1 MKVLVT
7 GGAGFIGSHTVD
19 ALLEKGHEVR
29 ILDNLQKPV
38 HLKGKPEW
46 VPSDAEFVLGDVR
59 DKGVWERCLEGVDA
73 VYHFA
78 AYQDYLPDFS
88 TFFHVNAVGTAL
100 LYEVAVEKR
109 MDLAKVVVASS
120 QFVQGEGLYRCRSA
134 DCAEKKCLTQ
144 RRKGAKNLRE
154 SDDLRRFHEK
164 DGVFGGVIRSEG
176 QLRRGEWEMLCPECG
191 EPGEWLWTPESY
203 VAPPN
208 AYAMSKHSQEMQ
220 ALTFGRRYG
229 IPSVALRYS
238 IVQGPRQSFYNAYSG
253 ACRIFSLN
261 YYFDK
266 APTLYEDGLQCRDFV
281 NIHDVVRANLMALE
295 DERMDYEVFNV
306 GGGKAY
312 TVLEFAGIVKGQMSE
327 VRSHPGEMRSAVTAS
342 ILQGKEVGDQR
353 SEVQKRRRLE
363 GEKVRRKDE
372 HRTPASQARAGRSN
386 VQHRTSNGKTEDRGH
401 PGEMRSAVT
410 ASISQG
416 KEVGRALPEAEVP
429 GLYRFG
435 DTRNACSDISKIRA
449 LGWEPQN
456 SPVES
461 VREYVEW
468 LYEQDNVEDIL
479 EYAKKTMKEMDVV
492 RSAD

>member
-1 MKVLVT
+1 MRVLVT

-46 VPSDAEFVLGDVR
+46 IPEDAEFILGDVR
-59 DKGVWERCLEGVDA
+59 DKSAWEKALRGIDA

-100 LYEVAVEKR
+100 LYEVAVEHK
-109 MDLAKVVVASS
+109 MDLDKVVVASS
-120 QFVQGEGLYRCRSA
+120 QFVQGEGLYRCENRV
-134 DCAEKKCLTQ
+134 C
-144 RRKGAKNLRE
+144 RGR
-154 SDDLRRFHEK
+154 
-164 DGVFGGVIRSEG
+164 RSEVGG
-176 QLRRGEWEMLCPECG
+176 QKTEDRGCLSEIRFARHGHEFHGVKRSDEKAGIFRGWSRPREQLERGQWEVLCPECG
-191 EPGEWLWTPESY
+191 EAGEWLWTPESY

-208 AYAMSKHSQEMQ
+208 AYAMAKYSQEIQ
-220 ALTFGRRYG
+220 AVTFGKRYG

-238 IVQGPRQSFYNAYSG
+238 IVQGSRQSFYNAYSG

-281 NIHDVVRANLMALE
+281 NIHDVVRANMMALE
-295 DERMDYEVFNV
+295 DERMDYGVFNV

-312 TVLEFAGIVKGQMSE
+312 TVLEFAGIVREE
-327 VRSHPGEMRSAVTAS
+327 VEKV
-342 ILQGKEVGDQR
+342 
-353 SEVQKRRRLE
+353 RRLE
-363 GEKVRRKDE
+363 GEKIRRAE
-372 HRTPASQARAGRSN
+372 VGGQRSEDRDRKSE
-386 VQHRTSNGKTEDRGH
+386 VGGQKTE
-401 PGEMRSAVT
+401 
-410 ASISQG
+410 
-416 KEVGRALPEAEVP
+416 KLPDPKVP

-449 LGWEPQN
+449 LGWKPQY
-456 SPVES
+456 SPEDS
-461 VREYVEW
+461 VREYVSW
-468 LYEQDNVEDIL
+468 LYEQDSVEDIL
-479 EYAKKTMKEMDVV
+479 EYAMKMMKEMDVV
-492 RSAD
+492 RVVRG

>member
-29 ILDNLQKPV
+29 VLDNLQKPV
-38 HLKGKPEW
+38 HLKGKPSW
-46 VPSDAEFVLGDVR
+46 VPEDTEFVLGDVR
-59 DKGVWERCLEGVDA
+59 DKGAWERCLKDVDA

-100 LYEVAVEKR
+100 LYEVAVEKKI
-109 MDLAKVVVASS
+109 DLAKVVVASS
-120 QFVQGEGLYRCRSA
+120 QFVQGEGLYACPACRG
-134 DCAEKKCLTQ
+134 Q
-144 RRKGAKNLRE
+144 RTEDRGQRTEGRGQKSEVK
-154 SDDLRRFHEK
+154 EK
-164 DGVFGGVIRSEG
+164 DEHRTSNIERPTSNEKMKQRAEGRGLKKIRRLEGEKISSGEDGIFGGVIRPEEQLKRG
-176 QLRRGEWEMLCPECG
+176 QWEMLCPVCG
-191 EPGEWLWTPESY
+191 GPGEWQWTPESY
-203 VAPPN
+203 AAPPN
-208 AYAMSKHSQEMQ
+208 AYAMAKYSQELQ
-220 ALTFGRRYG
+220 AMTFGKRYG

-266 APTLYEDGLQCRDFV
+266 APTVYEDGLQCRDFV
-281 NIHDVVRANLMALE
+281 NIHDVVRANIMALE
-295 DERMDYEVFNV
+295 DDRMDYGVFNV

-327 VRSHPGEMRSAVTAS
+327 VRC
-342 ILQGKEVGDQR
+342 
-353 SEVQKRRRLE
+353 QK
-363 GEKVRRKDE
+363 
-372 HRTPASQARAGRSN
+372 S
-386 VQHRTSNGKTEDRGH
+386 EDRGQRAEDR
-401 PGEMRSAVT
+401 GQRT
-410 ASISQG
+410 
-416 KEVGRALPEAEVP
+416 EVGGQKTEVRCQKSEVRDLRRLKEKEGALPGAKVP

-449 LGWEPQN
+449 LGWEPRN

-479 EYAKKTMKEMDVV
+479 EYAEKVMKEMDVV

>member
-1 MKVLVT
+1 
-7 GGAGFIGSHTVD
+7 
-19 ALLEKGHEVR
+19 VR
-29 ILDNLQKPV
+29 ILDSLQKPV
-38 HLKGKPEW
+38 HLKGKPGWIPRE
-46 VPSDAEFVLGDVR
+46 AEFVLGDVR
-59 DKGVWERCLEGVDA
+59 DKRMWERCLDGVEA

-100 LYEVAVEKR
+100 LYEVVVEKR
-109 MDLAKVVVASS
+109 MDLAKVIVASS
-120 QFVQGEGLYRCRSA
+120 QFVQGEGLYACPACRGQKSEVRSQKSEDRGRRSEIRGQKTDVGSA

-154 SDDLRRFHEK
+154 SADYADLRRFHEK
-164 DGVFGGVIRSEG
+164 DGIFAGVIRPEVQLKRG
-176 QLRRGEWEMLCPECG
+176 QWEMLCPECG
-191 EPGEWLWTPESY
+191 EAGEWQWTPESH

-208 AYAMSKHSQEMQ
+208 AYAMAKYSQEMQ
-220 ALTFGRRYG
+220 ALTFGKRYE

-266 APTLYEDGLQCRDFV
+266 APTLYEDGMQCRDFV
-281 NIHDVVRANLMALE
+281 NIHDVVRANILALE
-295 DERMDYEVFNV
+295 DERMDYGVFNV

-312 TVLEFAGIVKGQMSE
+312 TVLEFAEVVREVSADYADLHRLKGNE
-327 VRSHPGEMRSAVTAS
+327 
-342 ILQGKEVGDQR
+342 GK
-353 SEVQKRRRLE
+353 
-363 GEKVRRKDE
+363 
-372 HRTPASQARAGRSN
+372 
-386 VQHRTSNGKTEDRGH
+386 
-401 PGEMRSAVT
+401 
-410 ASISQG
+410 
-416 KEVGRALPEAEVP
+416 LPEAEVP

-449 LGWEPQN
+449 LGWEPEMT
-456 SPVES
+456 PRDS

-479 EYAKKTMKEMDVV
+479 EYAEKTMKEMDVV
-492 RSAD
+492 RSADYAD

>member
-1 MKVLVT
+1 MHILVT

-19 ALLEKGHEVR
+19 ALLELGHEVR

-46 VPSDAEFVLGDVR
+46 VPDDAEFVLGDVR
-59 DKGVWERCLEGVDA
+59 DKGAWERCLKGVDA

-109 MDLAKVVVASS
+109 IDLAKVVVASS
-120 QFVQGEGLYRCRSA
+120 QFVQGEGIYACPACRGQRSEVRGQRTEV
-134 DCAEKKCLTQ
+134 EKTEIRDQ
-144 RRKGAKNLRE
+144 MSEVRRARARGRGLKKI
-154 SDDLRRFHEK
+154 RRLEGEK
-164 DGVFGGVIRSEG
+164 ISSGEDGIFGGVIRPEAQLKRG
-176 QLRRGEWEMLCPECG
+176 QWEMLCPVCG
-191 EPGEWLWTPESY
+191 GPGEWQWTPESY
-203 VAPPN
+203 AAPPN
-208 AYAMSKHSQEMQ
+208 AYAMAKYSQELQ
-220 ALTFGRRYG
+220 ALNFGRRYG

-266 APTLYEDGLQCRDFV
+266 APTVYEDGLQCRDFV
-281 NIHDVVRANLMALE
+281 NIHDVVRANIMALE
-295 DERMDYEVFNV
+295 DDRMDYGVFNV

-312 TVLEFAGIVKGQMSE
+312 NLIDFAEIVRE
-327 VRSHPGEMRSAVTAS
+327 
-342 ILQGKEVGDQR
+342 
-353 SEVQKRRRLE
+353 EVQKRREGKKVRRLE
-363 GEKVRRKDE
+363 GEKVRKKDE
-372 HRTPASQARAGRSN
+372 HRTSN
-386 VQHRTSNGKTEDRGH
+386 VQHRMMNEKTKEGGLEGGRGKL
-401 PGEMRSAVT
+401 PGA
-410 ASISQG
+410 
-416 KEVGRALPEAEVP
+416 KVP

-449 LGWEPQN
+449 LGWEPRYT
-456 SPVES
+456 PVES
-461 VREYVEW
+461 VREYVKW
-468 LYEQDNVEDIL
+468 LYEQDNVEDVL
-479 EYAKKTMKEMDVV
+479 EYAERTMKEMDVV

>member
-1 MKVLVT
+1 MRVLVT

-38 HLKGKPEW
+38 HLKGKPGW
-46 VPSDAEFVLGDVR
+46 VPDEAEFILGDVR
-59 DKGVWERCLEGVDA
+59 DKAMWERCLDGVDA

-100 LYEVAVEKR
+100 LYEVAVEKKI
-109 MDLAKVVVASS
+109 DLAKVVVASS
-120 QFVQGEGLYRCRSA
+120 QFVQGEGIYRCRMSECRGQYFDKKFRRLPRLNTLEGDPA
-134 DCAEKKCLTQ
+134 QLGREGEKFS
-144 RRKGAKNLRE
+144 GE
-154 SDDLRRFHEK
+154 EG
-164 DGVFGGVIRSEG
+164 GVFLGEIRPEE
-176 QLRRGEWEMLCPECG
+176 QLRGGQWEMLCPACG
-191 EPGEWLWTPESY
+191 ETGEWLWTPESY
-203 VAPPN
+203 VSPPN
-208 AYAMSKHSQEMQ
+208 AYAMSKYSQEMQ

-261 YYFDK
+261 YYFGK
-266 APTLYEDGLQCRDFV
+266 VPTVYEDGLQCRDFV
-281 NIHDVVRANLMALE
+281 NIHDVVQANIMALE
-295 DERMDYEVFNV
+295 DERMDYEIFNV

-312 TVLEFAGIVKGQMSE
+312 TVLEFAEIVREQMSE
-327 VRSHPGEMRSAVTAS
+327 VRSRRS
-342 ILQGKEVGDQR
+342 EDRDRR
-353 SEVQKRRRLE
+353 SEVSRLRTRR
-363 GEKVRRKDE
+363 
-372 HRTPASQARAGRSN
+372 ARALSRQEATPCQGSQRS
-386 VQHRTSNGKTEDRGH
+386 GKL
-401 PGEMRSAVT
+401 PVAV
-410 ASISQG
+410 I
-416 KEVGRALPEAEVP
+416 P

-435 DTRNACSDISKIRA
+435 DTRNACSDISKIRG
-449 LGWEPQN
+449 LGWEPRH

-479 EYAKKTMKEMDVV
+479 EYTEKRMKESNVIRRADVN
-492 RSAD
+492 R